1 MSVDSGVLTEA
12 QTNGAVVRQSR
23 RAARV
28 CLPVLALLIPSHALA
43 HEAQGALGGFV
54 SGFTHPIFG
63 YDHLLAML
71 AVGIWGAQMGGGSIW
86 TLPVVFP
93 LIMAVGG
100 FLGAAGVSL
109 PNVEIMV
116 ALSVVGLG
124 LAIAL
129 ELKPPLLIATLAVGV
144 FAVFHGHAHGTEL
157 PAAADPITYAVGF
170 VSATGLIHLVGIGF
184 GLLVGSAFNGWVAR
198 GAGVLIVLGGVY
210 FLIT

>member
-93 LIMAVGG
+93 
-100 FLGAAGVSL
+100 
-109 PNVEIMV
+109 
-116 ALSVVGLG
+116 
-124 LAIAL
+124 
-129 ELKPPLLIATLAVGV
+129 
-144 FAVFHGHAHGTEL
+144 
-157 PAAADPITYAVGF
+157 
-170 VSATGLIHLVGIGF
+170 
-184 GLLVGSAFNGWVAR
+184 R
-198 GAGVLIVLGGVY
+198 
-210 FLIT
+210 